1 MKTLA
6 MFAYAAALLFGH
18 RTPVQAHEP
27 GEPILLSGRV
37 NCPLVP
43 FMGGTVFLQISISPP
58 TFDVPRK
65 KPMNLSIVLDRSG
78 SMADERK
85 IHYAKSALLSLV
97 DRLSPDDLLSIV
109 MYDDIV
115 EVLRPPG
122 RVRDKREIHRLVEQ
136 IFPRGSTNLGG
147 GMVKGLEQVAATAS
161 REFVNRVVL
170 LSDGL
175 ANQGITD
182 PHALNKIARRYR
194 SQSISLT
201 TIGVGLDYNEN
212 LMVGLAEYGGGNYYF
227 IESPHSIA
235 HILRREFDAMTTI
248 LAQNST
254 LELTFGTGVQIA
266 DVIGYPWTTEGN
278 RCSISLGDLAAGHT
292 QEVTVELRIPAG
304 SGTLALA
311 RGSLRYETDNSSLQ
325 SPKPFDISVEY
336 SRNLEAV
343 EERRNLDA
351 QAKADIAV
359 STRTVEKAMEAL
371 DSGNEEQALQELESA
386 GTFLRSSP
394 AAESPESGGILL
406 DQLGRLDAFKKALKD
421 SSGDHR
427 RAKKSIQY
435 DNYRIQKNNQ

>member
-1 MKTLA
+1 MKPFTMLA
-6 MFAYAAALLFGH
+6 CAAVLFWGF
-18 RTPVQAHEP
+18 RAPVEAHEP
-27 GEPILLSGRV
+27 GEPIVLKGRV

-43 FMGGTVFLQISISPP
+43 SMGGMLFLQISISPP
-58 TFDVPRK
+58 AFDAPRK

-78 SMADERK
+78 SMADEGK
-85 IHYAKSALLSLV
+85 IRYAKSALLSFV
-97 DRLSPDDLLSIV
+97 DRLSPDDYLSIV
-109 MYDDIV
+109 IYDDIV
-115 EVLRPPG
+115 EVLRPSG
-122 RVRDKREIHRLVEQ
+122 RVRDKREIHRLIER
-136 IFPRGSTNLGG
+136 IYPRGSTNLGG
-147 GMVKGLEQVAATAS
+147 GMVKGLEQVAATSS

-194 SQSISLT
+194 SKSISLT

-248 LAQNST
+248 LAQNSI
-254 LELTFGTGVQIA
+254 LELSFGNGVQIA
-266 DVIGYPWTTEGN
+266 DVIGYPWTADGN

-292 QEVTVELRIPAG
+292 KELTVEVRVPG
-304 SGTLALA
+304 GTGTLALA
-311 RGSLRYETDNSSLQ
+311 RGSLRYETSNPSLQ
-325 SPKPFDISVEY
+325 SPEPFDISVEY
-336 SRNLEAV
+336 SRSAEAI
-343 EERRNLDA
+343 ERNRDLDA

-371 DSGNEEQALQELESA
+371 DSGNTTQALQELENA
-386 GTFLRSSP
+386 ETFLKSSP
-394 AAESPESGGILL
+394 AAESPQAGGALR
-406 DQLGRLDAFKKALKD
+406 DQLGRLDVFRKVLQD
-421 SSGDHR
+421 SSADHR